1 MKRKLNLVAG
11 AIAFGL
17 PMAATAQTAPAS
29 QPAKPPAAAT
39 TQTTTTQTTTQT
51 QVKLKRATAADIKT
65 GATVYDLNG
74 GTVGTV
80 ESSDAEGVVVS
91 TGSTRA
97 KLGLSGFGVGDKG
110 LTIAMTRAEID
121 ATAKAKETKP
131 K

>member
-1 MKRKLNLVAG
+1 MKPNPSLFAG
-11 AIAFGL
+11 AVVFGL
-17 PMAATAQTAPAS
+17 PIAAAAQAAPAS
-29 QPAKPPAAAT
+29 QPAKPT
-39 TQTTTTQTTTQT
+39 TTTTTTTTQTTTKSA
-51 QVKLKRATAADIKT
+51 KLKRAAAADIKT

-91 TGSTRA
+91 TGTVRA

-110 LTIAMTRAEID
+110 LTIAMTRAELD

>member
-1 MKRKLNLVAG
+1 MKPKLTVVAG
-11 AIAFGL
+11 AMALGL
-17 PMAATAQTAPAS
+17 PMAAAAQTA
-29 QPAKPPAAAT
+29 KPPT
-39 TQTTTTQTTTQT
+39 TTTTQTTTTTT
-51 QVKLKRATAADIKT
+51 QSKSVKVKKATAADIKT

-91 TGSTRA
+91 TGAVRA

-110 LTIAMTRAEID
+110 LTIAMTRAELD

>member
-1 MKRKLNLVAG
+1 MKRNLNLVAG
-11 AIAFGL
+11 AVALGL
-17 PMAATAQTAPAS
+17 PMAAAAQTAPAS
-29 QPAKPPAAAT
+29 QPANSPA
-39 TQTTTTQTTTQT
+39 TTTQTTTQT
-51 QVKLKRATAADIKT
+51 TTETQSVKLKKATAADIKT
-65 GATVYDLNG
+65 GATVYDLKG

-97 KLGLSGFGVGDKG
+97 KLGLSGFGIGDKG

>member
-1 MKRKLNLVAG
+1 MKANLNLVVG
-11 AIAFGL
+11 AAALGL
-17 PMAATAQTAPAS
+17 PMAAAAQTA
-29 QPAKPPAAAT
+29 KPPT
-39 TQTTTTQTTTQT
+39 TTTTQTTTTTTQT
-51 QVKLKRATAADIKT
+51 QSVKVKKATAADIKT

-91 TGSTRA
+91 TGAVRA

-110 LTIAMTRAEID
+110 LTIAMTRAQLD

>member
-1 MKRKLNLVAG
+1 MKRKLNVVAG
-11 AIAFGL
+11 AVALGL
-17 PMAATAQTAPAS
+17 PMAAAAQTAPAS
-29 QPAKPPAAAT
+29 QPAKPPT
-39 TQTTTTQTTTQT
+39 TTTTTTTQTTTQT
-51 QVKLKRATAADIKT
+51 QSVKLKRATAADIKT
-65 GATVYDLNG
+65 GATVYDLKG

-80 ESSDAEGVVVS
+80 ELSDAVGVVVS

-110 LTIAMTRAEID
+110 LTIAMTRAELD

>member
-11 AIAFGL
+11 VVALGL
-17 PMAATAQTAPAS
+17 PVAAAAQPTPEPQA
-29 QPAKPPAAAT
+29 AKPA
-39 TQTTTTQTTTQT
+39 TTTTQTTTTTTTQT
-51 QVKLKRATAADIKT
+51 QAKLKRATAADIKT
-65 GATVYDLNG
+65 GATVYDLQG

-91 TGSTRA
+91 TGKTRA

-110 LTIAMTRAEID
+110 LTIAMTRAELD
-121 ATAKAKETKP
+121 AAAKPKATAP

>member
-1 MKRKLNLVAG
+1 MKRKLNVVAG
-11 AIAFGL
+11 AVALGL
-17 PMAATAQTAPAS
+17 PMAAAAQTAPAS
-29 QPAKPPAAAT
+29 QPAKPPT
-39 TQTTTTQTTTQT
+39 TTTTTTTQTTTQT
-51 QVKLKRATAADIKT
+51 QSVKLKRATAADIKT
-65 GATVYDLNG
+65 GATVYDLKG

-80 ESSDAEGVVVS
+80 KSSDAVGVVVS

-110 LTIAMTRAEID
+110 LTIAMTRAELD

>member
-11 AIAFGL
+11 AVAFGL
-17 PMAATAQTAPAS
+17 PMAAAAQTAPAA
-29 QPAKPPAAAT
+29 QPAKPPAST
-39 TQTTTTQTTTQT
+39 TTTTTTQTTTQT

-80 ESSDAEGVVVS
+80 EAVDAEGVVVS

-110 LTIAMTRAEID
+110 LTIAMTRAELD
-121 ATAKAKETKP
+121 AAAKP
-131 K
+131 KPK

>member
-1 MKRKLNLVAG
+1 MLWHS
-11 AIAFGL
+11 AFRWQPQPKQL
-17 PMAATAQTAPAS
+17 RQS
-29 QPAKPPAAAT
+29 QPAKPPAATT

-51 QVKLKRATAADIKT
+51 ESVKLKKATAADIKT
-65 GATVYDLNG
+65 GATVYDLKG

-80 ESSDAEGVVVS
+80 ELSDAEGVVVS

-97 KLGLSGFGVGDKG
+97 KLGLSGFGIGEKG

>member
-11 AIAFGL
+11 AVAFGL
-17 PMAATAQTAPAS
+17 PTAAAAQTAPAA
-29 QPAKPPAAAT
+29 QPAKPPAST
-39 TQTTTTQTTTQT
+39 TTTTTTQTTTQT

-80 ESSDAEGVVVS
+80 EAVDAEGVVVS

-110 LTIAMTRAEID
+110 LTIAMTRAELD
-121 ATAKAKETKP
+121 AAAKP
-131 K
+131 KPK